1 MQESTHSLGT
11 GTRPGHRAGVR
22 RAALRAEHT
31 GASLLVSPFVVL
43 LLVGGILPTLYA
55 IYQSFLNR
63 SGRGFGGISAYSTII
78 GDFRFWPSFSHIGL
92 TLLVWLPIMMVGVI
106 GMALLL
112 DSAGPRFSSLNRF
125 IYYLPGALMGM
136 ANFVL
141 WLFILDPAESPIRP
155 LLHLFGFTTLRQVVS
170 PGHLPVVLAAMLFFQ
185 GAGTW
190 IVIVQGGLN
199 GIPEEVL
206 EAARLDGAGA
216 GQLAR
221 FVKLPIIVPWIAYT
235 ALMNLAYGFQL
246 FLEPQVLGLAT
257 QGSISPQWTPN
268 QLSYT
273 YAFSVNDLPAAAA
286 LAIILLVISLGIG
299 LIIIT
304 RAGLFSTE

>member
-1 MQESTHSLGT
+1 MV
-11 GTRPGHRAGVR
+11 A
-22 RAALRAEHT
+22 
-31 GASLLVSPFVVL
+31 PFVVL
-43 LLVGGILPTLYA
+43 LVIGGILPTIYA
-55 IYQSFLNR
+55 LYQSFLTR
-63 SGRGFGGISAYSTII
+63 RGQGFAGLAAYVRII
-78 GDFRFWPSFSHIGL
+78 GDFRFWPAFEHIGL
-92 TLLVWLPIMMVGVI
+92 TLLVWLPLMMLGVV

-112 DSAGPRFSSLNRF
+112 DRVPARFGAVNRF

-141 WLFILDPAESPIRP
+141 WLFILDPAESPVRP

-199 GIPEEVL
+199 GIPEEVI
-206 EAARLDGAGA
+206 EAALLDGANE
-216 GQLAR
+216 GQLSR
-221 FVKLPIIVPWIAYT
+221 FVKLPIIAPWIAYT
-235 ALMNLAYGFQL
+235 ALMNIAYGFQL

-273 YAFSVNDLPAAAA
+273 YAFAVNDLPAAAA